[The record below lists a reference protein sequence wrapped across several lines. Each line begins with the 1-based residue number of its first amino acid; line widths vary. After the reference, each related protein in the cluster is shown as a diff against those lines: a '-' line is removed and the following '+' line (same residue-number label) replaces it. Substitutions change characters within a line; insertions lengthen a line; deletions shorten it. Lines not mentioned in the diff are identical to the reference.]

1 MIGPHYERIAE
12 IEQRMTAKQ
21 MLEKIKHRP
30 DNPLSRVIDKLK
42 KEFT

>member
-12 IEQRMTAKQ
+12 IEQRITAKQ
-21 MLEKIKHRP
+21 MLEKIKNRP

-42 KEFT
+42 K